1 MVLIMGIIRVFKL
14 ARIYLVV
21 LIASKS
27 DPEPIDAL

>member
-14 ARIYLVV
+14 ARIHLVV

-27 DPEPIDAL
+27 NPEPIDAP